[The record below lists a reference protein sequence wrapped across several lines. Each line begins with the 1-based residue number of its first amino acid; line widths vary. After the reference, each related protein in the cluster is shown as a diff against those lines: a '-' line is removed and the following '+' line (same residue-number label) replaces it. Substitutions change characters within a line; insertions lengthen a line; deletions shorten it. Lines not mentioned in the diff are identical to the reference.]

1 MPILDVEIVVRPNE
15 SLPRELA
22 TELANCAGE
31 IFGAPPG
38 TTWVKVRTIA
48 RENYAEN
55 GDGQPEDVYPVFV
68 SVLKMKLPLPDT
80 LQVEVVRLTAA
91 IAQVCA
97 CPQENVH
104 IVYLPEGAGR
114 VAFGGK
120 VVNGFV
126 I

>member
-22 TELANCAGE
+22 AELANRAGE

-38 TTWVKVRTIA
+38 TTWVKVRSIA
-48 RENYAEN
+48 RKNYAEN
-55 GDGQPEDVYPVFV
+55 GAGPPEGVFPVFV
-68 SVLKMKLPLPDT
+68 SVLKVKLPPPDT
-80 LQVEVVRLTAA
+80 IQIEVVRLTEA

-97 CPQENVH
+97 RPKENVH

-120 VVNGFV
+120 VVR
-126 I
+126 